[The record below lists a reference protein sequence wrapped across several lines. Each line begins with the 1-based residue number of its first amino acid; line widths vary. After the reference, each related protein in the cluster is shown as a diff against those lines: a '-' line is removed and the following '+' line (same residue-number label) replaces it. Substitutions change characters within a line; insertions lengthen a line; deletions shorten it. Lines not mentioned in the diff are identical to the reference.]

1 MTEMMMMSSYPH
13 YRHHHPHHLPLLL
26 LLLLLSLL
34 ALSTTSSTTVVNIEL
49 LPINEIYP
57 FLGSLLFN
65 GEAESEAQADDG
77 SIRELLQPIKPDVTV
92 GFTDDGSDLV
102 LRIRSGDPVANRWRV
117 CMRLAPGWDAPHCIS
132 LLDGKAVGSADTL
145 PMVNGLPHGTFATM
159 NAWLEEDDND
169 DSSSS
174 GRTHIQPQ
182 PPPRPPHP
190 PPPLLPKQFAFVSVP
205 FVALQHPPFDP
216 PATRVGTLNSTGGLI
231 FRLDVQRPRPGER
244 FGGTMIGSL
253 MLFEGP
259 PNRCLLCTAFDLSI
273 AAESSHA
280 EKVEEGDE
288 DGGGVLCLPPEQ
300 YPHATDASAVR
311 NILHDDDNDDAA
323 ATTAAAAEASPV
335 VHWLNPHTLWSD
347 ELEPGEHTF
356 AAWLQP
362 IPTTSEHLH
371 QHQKHRPYQQP
382 ISILSVLVPYST
394 RRATAKT
401 ATRGEQKEYE
411 FLHIPK
417 TGGTA
422 LAYHLNKCTPSA
434 GIHVN
439 HNSCGTFGEAE
450 CPGYSSNED
459 LPKHRERVDESAHML
474 TIIRNPVEQVVSHL
488 TYWRS
493 GTELSRS
500 HIDNGG
506 KMKPFTDEQLR
517 EEVDTQLANSNMIH
531 QIGDEGIYAYVQ
543 KRLEMSSK
551 KEVLTRILCTETLSV
566 EVPKLMREWGYECTP
581 DDTFTPRHVSS
592 AKSALDVLTAD
603 QIARIYAKTPIQTNL
618 WREHCLS
625 P

>member
-1 MTEMMMMSSYPH
+1 
-13 YRHHHPHHLPLLL
+13 
-26 LLLLLSLL
+26 
-34 ALSTTSSTTVVNIEL
+34 
-49 LPINEIYP
+49 
-57 FLGSLLFN
+57 
-65 GEAESEAQADDG
+65 
-77 SIRELLQPIKPDVTV
+77 
-92 GFTDDGSDLV
+92 
-102 LRIRSGDPVANRWRV
+102 
-117 CMRLAPGWDAPHCIS
+117 
-132 LLDGKAVGSADTL
+132 
-145 PMVNGLPHGTFATM
+145 
-159 NAWLEEDDND
+159 
-169 DSSSS
+169 
-174 GRTHIQPQ
+174 
-182 PPPRPPHP
+182 
-190 PPPLLPKQFAFVSVP
+190 
-205 FVALQHPPFDP
+205 
-216 PATRVGTLNSTGGLI
+216 
-231 FRLDVQRPRPGER
+231 
-244 FGGTMIGSL
+244 
-253 MLFEGP
+253 MLFEVP
-259 PNRCLLCTAFDLSI
+259 PHRCLLCTAFDLSI

-323 ATTAAAAEASPV
+323 ATAAAAAEASPV
-335 VHWLNPHTLWSD
+335 VHWLNPRHA
-347 ELEPGEHTF
+347 LERRARARRAHLCGR
-356 AAWLQP
+356 LQP
-362 IPTTSEHLH
+362 IPTTSEHLAAAPEAPAVPAADFDSE
-371 QHQKHRPYQQP
+371 RTGA
-382 ISILSVLVPYST
+382 VLQS

-592 AKSALDVLTAD
+592 AKSALDVRRRTKCANIRKDANTDKPLA
-603 QIARIYAKTPIQTNL
+603 
-618 WREHCLS
+618 
-625 P
+625 